1 MKNIKLCIIIDRIE
15 DGRKYLAVDNRLK
28 NIEQFY
34 PCTIDETAKTSVE
47 NYVMQILHKTYTQ
60 KFV

>member
-28 NIEQFY
+28 KHRTVY
-34 PCTIDETAKTSVE
+34 TCTIDEIDG
-47 NYVMQILHKTYTQ
+47 YVFICGT
-60 KFV
+60 